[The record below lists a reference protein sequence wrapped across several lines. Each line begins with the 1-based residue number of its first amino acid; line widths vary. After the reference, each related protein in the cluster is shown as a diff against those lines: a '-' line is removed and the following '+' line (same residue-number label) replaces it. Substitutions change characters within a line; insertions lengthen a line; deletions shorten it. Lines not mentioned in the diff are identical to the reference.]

1 MEFSAKQ
8 IAQFVQ
14 GVIEGDEDATVN
26 TFANIEDGK
35 PGAISFLSNP
45 KNTHY
50 IYDNRGESYMFI
62 SVLFWSMLGSI
73 VGLGGYV
80 LYTDKRDRK
89 KEKDDLY

>member
-1 MEFSAKQ
+1 MSINRIIINKK
-8 IAQFVQ
+8 
-14 GVIEGDEDATVN
+14 D
-26 TFANIEDGK
+26 
-35 PGAISFLSNP
+35 
-45 KNTHY
+45 THY

>member
-1 MEFSAKQ
+1 MRR
-8 IAQFVQ
+8 
-14 GVIEGDEDATVN
+14 N
-26 TFANIEDGK
+26 L
-35 PGAISFLSNP
+35 LSINRIIIN
-45 KNTHY
+45 KKDTHY

>member
-1 MEFSAKQ
+1 MSINRIIINKK
-8 IAQFVQ
+8 
-14 GVIEGDEDATVN
+14 D
-26 TFANIEDGK
+26 
-35 PGAISFLSNP
+35 
-45 KNTHY
+45 THY

-89 KEKDDLY
+89 K